1 MKWIRIK
8 AVIWKEFVQIRRDR
22 PSLAIALAMPLMMML
37 IFGYAVNTDV
47 DHINTVVFDQ
57 DMSSASRTLIK
68 SFELTG
74 TFDIV
79 DQASSQKEIRE
90 FIDSGK
96 AKAGLIIPPDYR
108 KQLVQDQN
116 TSVQILIDGSD
127 PLVASK
133 ALSTAQ
139 MLVQVKSFDIQ
150 KERLE
155 KKGMNLE
162 LELPIGLS
170 SRVWYNP
177 DMESIKFNI
186 PGLVGV
192 ILQNITVLLTAFALV
207 RERERG
213 TLEQLIITPIRPAEL
228 IIGKLVPYI
237 CIGIFD
243 VLLVTGLA
251 VFLFNVPIKGSFLL
265 LMVLSIVFLWTALG
279 FGLLISTVTKNQLQA
294 MQASFALILPSILLS
309 GFMFPRESMPKVIYF
324 IGNFIPITYFI
335 KVLRGIILKGI
346 GLEFLLQ
353 EVLWLTLMS
362 AGIFVISVKR
372 FRKKLD

>member
-8 AVIWKEFVQIRRDR
+8 AIIWKEFIQIRRDR

-68 SFELTG
+68 SLELTG
-74 TFDIV
+74 TFDII
-79 DQASSQKEIRE
+79 DQASSQKQIRE

-96 AKAGLIIPPDYR
+96 AKAGLIIPPDYHQ
-108 KQLVQDQN
+108 QLVRGQN
-116 TSVQILIDGSD
+116 TAVQILIDGSD

-155 KKGMNLE
+155 KKGINGD

-213 TLEQLIITPIRPAEL
+213 TLEQLMITPIRPTEL

-243 VLLVTGLA
+243 VLLVLALA
-251 VFLFNVPIKGSFLL
+251 VLLFNVPIKGSFLL

-279 FGLLISTVTKNQLQA
+279 FGLLISTISKNQLQA
-294 MQASFALILPSILLS
+294 MQVSFALILPSILLS
-309 GFMFPRESMPKVIYF
+309 GFMFPRESMPKIIYF
-324 IGNFIPITYFI
+324 IGNFFPITYFLQ
-335 KVLRGIILKGI
+335 VLRGIILKGI

-362 AGIFVISVKR
+362 AGIFFISVKR

>member
-8 AVIWKEFVQIRRDR
+8 AIIWKEFIQIRRDR

-74 TFDIV
+74 TFDII

-90 FIDSGK
+90 LIDSGK
-96 AKAGLIIPPDYR
+96 AKAGLIIPPDYH
-108 KQLVQDQN
+108 KQLVQDRN

-150 KERLE
+150 QERLE

-279 FGLLISTVTKNQLQA
+279 FGLLISTISKNQLQA

-362 AGIFVISVKR
+362 AGIFFISVKR

>member
-8 AVIWKEFVQIRRDR
+8 AIIWKEFIQIRRDR
-22 PSLAIALAMPLMMML
+22 PSLAIALAMPIMMML
-37 IFGYAVNTDV
+37 VFGYAVNTDV
-47 DHINTVVFDQ
+47 DHITTVVFDQ
-57 DMSSASRTLIK
+57 DISSASRSLIK
-68 SFELTG
+68 SFETTG
-74 TFDIV
+74 TFDII
-79 DQASSQKEIRE
+79 DRASSQKEIRE

-96 AKAGLIIPPDYR
+96 AKVGLIIPPDYHKDLIR
-108 KQLVQDQN
+108 QESTAVQ
-116 TSVQILIDGSD
+116 VLIDGSD

-155 KKGMNLE
+155 KKGMNVD
-162 LELPIGLS
+162 LELPIALS

-237 CIGIFD
+237 CIGLFD
-243 VLLVTGLA
+243 VLLVIALA
-251 VFLFNVPIKGSFLL
+251 VFLFHVPIKGSFLL
-265 LMVLSIVFLWTALG
+265 LMVLSVIFLWTALG
-279 FGLLISTVTKNQLQA
+279 FGLLISTIAKNQLQA
-294 MQASFALILPSILLS
+294 MQASVALILPSILLS
-309 GFMFPRESMPKVIYF
+309 GFMFPRESMPGVIYF
-324 IGNFIPITYFI
+324 IGNFIPITYFLKI
-335 KVLRGIILKGI
+335 LRGIILKGI
-346 GLEFLLQ
+346 GVEFLFQ
-353 EVLWLTLMS
+353 EILWLTLMS
-362 AGIFVISVKR
+362 AGIFFISVKR